1 MRDMLMFLVFLQRD
15 VQRAQGEHFLCTS
28 LCSLWHLSAVTVSW
42 YGSVGTVTHF
52 VTFGGGGGALN
63 TPSSFWELEGSLLEP
78 PAEAEA
84 WRQSKVDMSKLQL
97 LCFWCRLKSNVWSES
112 ETYGSRLWSREE
124 RRKGLFFALQC
135 PVPGVVHRF
144 GGRLKNKQTYKNINI
159 AEAGNRHAVPQ
170 MATWG
175 FSVHCAAGA
184 FYSSINE
191 IPDKQRALLCRGML
205 LSTQICVCLH
215 STSKRMHLYKSNTVV
230 KVKASKPEPTNQ
242 TKLKCEKIT
251 LNNSTVTKAKHLK
264 FRRVWWITD
273 RNQDARIQ
281 TCSEPK
287 CLMWEPTAEDF

>member
-1 MRDMLMFLVFLQRD
+1 M
-15 VQRAQGEHFLCTS
+15 
-28 LCSLWHLSAVTVSW
+28 
-42 YGSVGTVTHF
+42 
-52 VTFGGGGGALN
+52 
-63 TPSSFWELEGSLLEP
+63 
-78 PAEAEA
+78 
-84 WRQSKVDMSKLQL
+84 
-97 LCFWCRLKSNVWSES
+97 
-112 ETYGSRLWSREE
+112 
-124 RRKGLFFALQC
+124 
-135 PVPGVVHRF
+135 
-144 GGRLKNKQTYKNINI
+144 
-159 AEAGNRHAVPQ
+159 
-170 MATWG
+170 
-175 FSVHCAAGA
+175 HCAVGA

-264 FRRVWWITD
+264 FRRVWWLTD

-287 CLMWEPTAEDF
+287 CLM